1 MSDEVTFTGERLHAG
16 DALFAVDLARH
27 QAAYEFA
34 RERLPAGRV
43 LDLGCGTG
51 YGAHFLARHHDRIF
65 GLDRVFP
72 ERRNR
77 GGARFLRGDLRG
89 IPLAP
94 RSFELVASFQVIEHL
109 EDPTPYL
116 EAIARLVSE
125 DGHAILT
132 TPNILMSDGVNP
144 YHVHEYRSEE
154 LEALLHRYFAS
165 IEMRSIGASEPVHTY
180 LAARSQRIRRIMR
193 LDPLG
198 LRNLLPTSV
207 IEWLFARFA
216 LLVRRQTRDTDGT
229 PNVTPADFPIT
240 PPTPAPST
248 SSPSA
253 TPPCSRGRSRFF
265 LLLAGKVQERGRSSM
280 GRFSGMARRRFKRK
294 VDDAGTSPKAP

>member
-1 MSDEVTFTGERLHAG
+1 MKDEVTFTGERLHAG

-27 QAAYEFA
+27 EAAYEFA

-51 YGAHFLARHHDRIF
+51 YGAHFLARHHDRVF

-94 RSFELVASFQVIEHL
+94 RSFELIASFQVIEHL

-125 DGHAILT
+125 DGQAILT

-144 YHVHEYRSEE
+144 YHVHEYTSEE
-154 LEALLHRYFAS
+154 LEALLRRYFAS
-165 IEMRSIGASEPVHTY
+165 VEMRSIGASEPVHAY

-198 LRNLLPTSV
+198 LRNLLPSSV
-207 IEWLFARFA
+207 TKWLFARFA
-216 LLVRRQTRDTDGT
+216 LLVRRQTRNTDGT
-229 PNVTPADFPIT
+229 PTVTPTDFPIT
-240 PPTPAPST
+240 PPDA
-248 SSPSA
+248 
-253 TPPCSRGRSRFF
+253 RS
-265 LLLAGKVQERGRSSM
+265 LDLLAICH
-280 GRFSGMARRRFKRK
+280 
-294 VDDAGTSPKAP
+294 TPLL